1 MKNAFAKLHKAVL
14 ACALWGWPIIFI
26 DAGLDAWLGE
36 PTSWWRNLLNDGGFY
51 WILCAAAALATLV
64 FDRERRERVTA
75 RLCGVREGDERE
87 RAVTGDAAR
96 TTLLLSLALQ
106 IVLLVLTLTT
116 VQLVW
121 NAAAPKGTPHGLL
134 SVGLKFSS
142 SQHLGA
148 FGFAATDSRSA
159 APAEPG
165 RVIVNGY
172 LLPPA
177 AFPILLTLILL
188 QIGAFKAFS
197 RSRYEGMDA

>member
-1 MKNAFAKLHKAVL
+1 MKKILVRLHKAVL
-14 ACALWGWPIIFI
+14 AYALWGWTIMLL

-36 PTSWWRNLLNDGGFY
+36 PASWWRNALNDAGFAY
-51 WILCAAAALATLV
+51 ILCAAAALITLV
-64 FDRERRERVTA
+64 ADRDRRERVMA

-87 RAVTGDAAR
+87 RAVTGEAAK

-106 IVLLVLTLTT
+106 VVLLVLTLTT

-142 SQHLGA
+142 SDQLGA
-148 FGFAATDSRSA
+148 FRLAPPAAA
-159 APAEPG
+159 AVPAEPG
-165 RVIVNGY
+165 RVLINGY

-177 AFPILLTLILL
+177 AFPILLVLILL
-188 QIGAFKAFS
+188 QLAAFKAFS
-197 RSRYEGMDA
+197 RRRYEGMDA